1 MIYTQ
6 SLEKFDNNINEL
18 VRALKGIHKLLE
30 SCGEIESLIQE
41 NLLQVSKK
49 FPSSKFSWFIK
60 LFQYKYKDGT
70 NIHLN
75 NFMRDILIKYK
86 SSVQDRQ
93 WDTKS
98 EKYIKI
104 PGLTSQIQE
113 LNILFAKQS
122 TFQDRN
128 RNKNGGNNNS
138 NNGSNNGG

>member
-1 MIYTQ
+1 
-6 SLEKFDNNINEL
+6 
-18 VRALKGIHKLLE
+18 
-30 SCGEIESLIQE
+30 
-41 NLLQVSKK
+41 
-49 FPSSKFSWFIK
+49 
-60 LFQYKYKDGT
+60 
-70 NIHLN
+70 
-75 NFMRDILIKYK
+75 MRDILIKYK

-98 EKYIKI
+98 EKYVKI